1 MLTGLSI
8 RNVVLI
14 EKLDLSFDKGLCVF
28 TGETGA
34 GKSILLDALSL
45 ALGARSDAGLI
56 RYGADQLSVSAEF
69 TVDEKHPL
77 FALLKDQ
84 GLDAENPLI
93 LRRLVMKDGKSKA
106 FVNDQPIS
114 ASLLRQIGDM
124 LIEIHGQFASHGLLN
139 PTTHI
144 HVLDAYGELQEEV
157 DACNTAYRAW
167 KEKQA
172 AVQEAER
179 ILAAAK
185 AEEEYLRHAVKE
197 LEAFA
202 PEVGEEEA
210 LSIRRTA
217 LMNAEKITESLNNA
231 YMTLSS
237 GGGSTVEGMIRS
249 AQRELEKASR
259 LSDGSFDELITCLDR
274 VSEDLNEAV
283 ERLEAKSNDF
293 EDPASELEQ
302 VEERYFSLKELA
314 RKHRCDSDGLPD
326 ILLTYQTQL
335 ATLDKGEEELITLQK
350 QREEMRLAFLK
361 AAQALSAKRQKAA
374 QKLDKAVGL
383 ELPALKLGKARFET
397 ILEELPE
404 TDANPTGLN
413 RVTFCVSTN
422 AAPPAPIHKIAS
434 GGELAR
440 FMLALKVNLAQTEN
454 TSTMIFDEV
463 DSGIGGATASAVGER
478 LRRLSEDRQV
488 LVVTHSPQVAA
499 FGTHH
504 LNVSKTD
511 TSNGAVLTSVIPLKK
526 EERIEEIARM
536 LSGAEI
542 TSAARKAAETLLEK
556 SCL

>member
-1 MLTGLSI
+1 MLTGLSV

-14 EKLDLSFDKGLCVF
+14 EKLDLTFEKGLCVF

-69 TVDEKHPL
+69 MLDETHPL
-77 FALLKDQ
+77 FALMKDQ

-93 LRRLVMKDGKSKA
+93 LRRIVMKDGKSKA

-124 LIEIHGQFASHGLLN
+124 LVEIHGQFASHGLLN
-139 PTTHI
+139 PATHI
-144 HVLDAYGELQEEV
+144 HVLDAYGELQKEV
-157 DACNTAYRAW
+157 DACGAAYRAW
-167 KEKQA
+167 KDKQA
-172 AVQEAER
+172 AVREAER

-237 GGGSTVEGMIRS
+237 GGSTTVEGMIRS

-259 LSDGSFDELITCLDR
+259 LSDGRFDALITCLDQ
-274 VSEDLNEAV
+274 VSDSLNEAV
-283 ERLEAKSNDF
+283 EQLEAQSNDF
-293 EDPASELEQ
+293 EDPAAELEQ

-314 RKHRCDSDGLPD
+314 RKHRCDSDDLPAV
-326 ILLTYQTQL
+326 LTTYQTQL
-335 ATLDKGEEELITLQK
+335 ATLDKGEEELVLLQK
-350 QREEMRLAFLK
+350 QQEETRLAFLK
-361 AAQALSAKRQKAA
+361 AAQILSVKRQKAA
-374 QKLDKAVGL
+374 DKLDKAVGA
-383 ELPALKLGKARFET
+383 ELPALKLGKAHFQT
-397 ILEELPE
+397 VLEELPE
-404 TDANPTGLN
+404 SEASPAGLN

-440 FMLALKVNLAQTEN
+440 FMLALKVNLARTEN
-454 TSTMIFDEV
+454 TGTMIFDEV

-478 LRRLSEDRQV
+478 LRRLAEDRQV

-504 LNVSKTD
+504 MNVSKTD
-511 TSNGAVLTSVIPLKK
+511 GTNGAVLTTVVLLENES
-526 EERIEEIARM
+526 RIEEIARM

-542 TSAARKAAETLLEK
+542 TAAARKAAETLLEK

>member
-14 EKLDLSFDKGLCVF
+14 EKLDLTFEKGLCVF

-56 RYGADQLSVSAEF
+56 RYGADQLSVSAAF
-69 TVDEKHPL
+69 MIDETHPL

-84 GLDAENPLI
+84 GLEAENPLI
-93 LRRLVMKDGKSKA
+93 LRRIVMKDGKSKA
-106 FVNDQPIS
+106 FVNDQLIS

-124 LIEIHGQFASHGLLN
+124 LVEIHGQFASHGLLN
-139 PTTHI
+139 PATHI
-144 HVLDAYGELQEEV
+144 HVLDAYGELQNEV
-157 DACNTAYRAW
+157 EACSTAYRAW

-185 AEEEYLRHAVKE
+185 AEEDYLRHAVKE
-197 LEAFA
+197 LESFA

-210 LSIRRTA
+210 LSVRRTA

-237 GGGSTVEGMIRS
+237 GGSTTVEGMIRS

-259 LSDGSFDELITCLDR
+259 LSDGSFDDLITCLDQ
-274 VSEDLNEAV
+274 VSDSLNEAV
-283 ERLEAKSNDF
+283 EQLEAKSNDF
-293 EDPASELEQ
+293 EDPALELEQ

-314 RKHRCDSDGLPD
+314 RKHRCDSDELTGL
-326 ILLTYQTQL
+326 LTTYQTQL
-335 ATLDKGEEELITLQK
+335 ATLDKGEEELTALQK
-350 QREEMRLAFLK
+350 QQEEMRLAFLK
-361 AAQALSAKRQKAA
+361 AAQTLSVKRQKTA
-374 QKLDKAVGL
+374 QHLDKAVGA
-383 ELPALKLGKARFET
+383 ELPALKLGKAHFQT
-397 ILEELPE
+397 VLEELPE
-404 TDANPTGLN
+404 SEASPSGLN

-454 TSTMIFDEV
+454 IDTMIFDEV

-478 LRRLSEDRQV
+478 LRRLAEDRQV

-504 LNVSKTD
+504 MNVSKTD
-511 TSNGAVLTSVIPLKK
+511 GTNGAVLTTVILL
-526 EERIEEIARM
+526 ENTSRIEEIARM

-542 TSAARKAAETLLEK
+542 TAAARKAAETLLEK

>member
-14 EKLDLSFDKGLCVF
+14 EKLDLTFEKGLCVF

-56 RYGADQLSVSAEF
+56 RYGADQLSVSAAFMIEE
-69 TVDEKHPL
+69 THPL

-84 GLDAENPLI
+84 GLEAENPLI
-93 LRRLVMKDGKSKA
+93 LRRIVMKDGKSKA
-106 FVNDQPIS
+106 FVNDQLIS

-124 LIEIHGQFASHGLLN
+124 LVEIHGQFASHGLLN
-139 PTTHI
+139 PATHI
-144 HVLDAYGELQEEV
+144 HVLDAYGELQKDV
-157 DACNTAYRAW
+157 DTCSTAYRAW

-185 AEEEYLRHAVKE
+185 AEEDYLRHAVKE
-197 LEAFA
+197 LETFA

-210 LSIRRTA
+210 LSVRRTA

-237 GGGSTVEGMIRS
+237 GGSTTVEGMIRS

-259 LSDGSFDELITCLDR
+259 LSDGSFDDLITCLDQ
-274 VSEDLNEAV
+274 VSDSLNEAV
-283 ERLEAKSNDF
+283 EQLEAKSNDF
-293 EDPASELEQ
+293 EDPVLELEQ

-314 RKHRCDSDGLPD
+314 RKHRCDSDDLPGL
-326 ILLTYQTQL
+326 LTTYQTQL
-335 ATLDKGEEELITLQK
+335 ATLDKGEEELILLQK
-350 QREEMRLAFLK
+350 QQEEMRLAFLK
-361 AAQALSAKRQKAA
+361 AAQTLSVKRQKTA
-374 QKLDKAVGL
+374 QQLDKAVGA
-383 ELPALKLGKARFET
+383 ELPALKLGKAHFQT
-397 ILEELPE
+397 VLEELPE
-404 TDANPTGLN
+404 SEASPSGLN

-440 FMLALKVNLAQTEN
+440 FMLALKVNLAQTEKID
-454 TSTMIFDEV
+454 TMIFDEV

-478 LRRLSEDRQV
+478 LRRLAEDRQV

-504 LNVSKTD
+504 MNVSKTD
-511 TSNGAVLTSVIPLKK
+511 GTNGAVLTTVILLGKDS
-526 EERIEEIARM
+526 RTEEIARM

-542 TSAARKAAETLLEK
+542 TAAARKAAETLLEK

>member
-14 EKLDLSFDKGLCVF
+14 EKLDLTFEKGLCVF

-56 RYGADQLSVSAEF
+56 RYGADQLSVSAAFMIEE
-69 TVDEKHPL
+69 THPL

-84 GLDAENPLI
+84 GLEAENPLI
-93 LRRLVMKDGKSKA
+93 LRRIVMKDGKSKA
-106 FVNDQPIS
+106 FVNDQLIS

-124 LIEIHGQFASHGLLN
+124 LVEIHGQFASHGLLN
-139 PTTHI
+139 PATHI
-144 HVLDAYGELQEEV
+144 HVLDAYGELQKDV
-157 DACNTAYRAW
+157 DTCSTAYRAW

-172 AVQEAER
+172 AVREAER

-185 AEEEYLRHAVKE
+185 AEEDYLRHAVKE
-197 LEAFA
+197 LETFA

-210 LSIRRTA
+210 LSVRRTA

-237 GGGSTVEGMIRS
+237 GGSTTVEGMIRS

-259 LSDGSFDELITCLDR
+259 LSDGSFDDLITCLDQ
-274 VSEDLNEAV
+274 VSDSLNEAV
-283 ERLEAKSNDF
+283 EQLEAKSNDF
-293 EDPASELEQ
+293 EDPVLELEQ

-314 RKHRCDSDGLPD
+314 RKHRCDSDDLPGL
-326 ILLTYQTQL
+326 LTTYQTQL
-335 ATLDKGEEELITLQK
+335 ATLDKGEEELILLQK
-350 QREEMRLAFLK
+350 QQEEMRLAFLK
-361 AAQALSAKRQKAA
+361 AAQTLSVKRQKTA
-374 QKLDKAVGL
+374 QRLDKAVGA
-383 ELPALKLGKARFET
+383 ELPALKLGKAHFQT
-397 ILEELPE
+397 VLEELPE
-404 TDANPTGLN
+404 SEASPSGLN

-440 FMLALKVNLAQTEN
+440 FMLALKVNLAQTEKID
-454 TSTMIFDEV
+454 TMIFDEV

-478 LRRLSEDRQV
+478 LRRLAEDRQV

-504 LNVSKTD
+504 MNVSKTD
-511 TSNGAVLTSVIPLKK
+511 GTNGAVLTTVILL
-526 EERIEEIARM
+526 ENDSRTEEIARM

-542 TSAARKAAETLLEK
+542 TAAARKAAETLLEK